1 MLASTWSHR
10 SLLTSLVRR
19 QFQLR
24 YRQSVA
30 GVFWAAIPPIVTVLA
45 STLVFNKVAGL
56 SSGDPNVSYPLFVF
70 SAVTPWTFFAG
81 SISFGV
87 PSIASSQPMVSRLSF
102 PRAVLPLS
110 MVGLSLVDFAITFVT
125 FVIYLYATGDSLT
138 ATVVWVPALL
148 AIEIMLAS
156 GIVLFASALNMFAR
170 DVKLAIP
177 FVMQLW
183 LFLTPVMYP
192 LTSVPRELRSLYL
205 ANPMTGIVESFRDV
219 LISPGQAP
227 SLELLGPSLI
237 GAAAALVLGV
247 WYFGATER
255 RFADVI

>member
-1 MLASTWSHR
+1 VITRTWSHR
-10 SLLTSLVRR
+10 SLLTSLIRR

-30 GVFWAAIPPIVTVLA
+30 GVFWAAVPPLVTVFA
-45 STLVFNKVAGL
+45 STLVFNQVAGVT
-56 SSGDPNVSYPLFVF
+56 SGDPNVPYPLFVF
-70 SAVTPWTFFAG
+70 AAITPWTFFAG
-81 SISFGV
+81 SVTFGV
-87 PSIASSQPMVSRLSF
+87 PSVASSQPMVSRLAF

-110 MVGLSLVDFAITFVT
+110 MVGLSLVDFAIASVT
-125 FVIYLYATGDSLT
+125 FVIYLYATGNTLP
-138 ATVVWVPALL
+138 ATVIWVPMLL
-148 AIEIMLAS
+148 LIEILFAS
-156 GIVLFASALNMFAR
+156 GIVLFLSALNMFAR

-177 FVMQLW
+177 FVTQLW

-192 LTSVPRELRSLYL
+192 LSQVPEELRPLYL

-219 LISPGQAP
+219 LINGVRPD
-227 SLELLGPSLI
+227 LELLVPSVI
-237 GAAAALVLGV
+237 GAVVALVLGV

>member
-1 MLASTWSHR
+1 LKLWRHR
-10 SLLTSLVRR
+10 SLLTSLTRR

-30 GVFWAAIPPIVTVLA
+30 GVFWAAVPPLVTVFA
-45 STLVFNKVAGL
+45 STLVFNQVAGL
-56 SSGDPNVSYPLFVF
+56 SSGVPGVPYPLFVF
-70 SAVTPWTFFAG
+70 SAITPWTFFAG
-81 SISFGV
+81 SVSFGV
-87 PSIASSQPMVSRLSF
+87 PSVASNQPMVARLAF

-110 MVGLSLVDFAITFVT
+110 MVGLSLVDFAIASGT
-125 FVIYLYATGDSLT
+125 FVIYLYAIGHSLP
-138 ATVVWVPALL
+138 ATVVWIPLLL
-148 AIEIMLAS
+148 AIEILFAS

-183 LFLTPVMYP
+183 LFLTPVLYP
-192 LTSVPRELRSLYL
+192 LEQVPESLRPLYL

-219 LISPGQAP
+219 LVVGRAP
-227 SLELLGPSLI
+227 DLELLGPSLF
-237 GAAAALVLGV
+237 GAAVAIVLGI
-247 WYFGATER
+247 WYFHTTES

>member
-1 MLASTWSHR
+1 MLNEVWAHR
-10 SLLTSLVRR
+10 SLLTSLIRR

-30 GVFWAAIPPIVTVLA
+30 GVFWAAVPPLVTVFA
-45 STLVFNKVAGL
+45 STLVFNKVAGIT
-56 SSGDPNVSYPLFVF
+56 SGDPNIPYPLFVF

-81 SISFGV
+81 SVTFGV
-87 PSIASSQPMVSRLSF
+87 PSVASSQPMVSRLPF

-110 MVGLSLVDFAITFVT
+110 MVGLSLVDFAIASAT
-125 FVIYLYATGDSLT
+125 FVIYLYATGNTLPVT
-138 ATVVWVPALL
+138 ALWAPALL
-148 AIEIMLAS
+148 AVEVLFAAGM
-156 GIVLFASALNMFAR
+156 VLFASALNMFAR
-170 DVKLAIP
+170 DVKLAVP
-177 FVMQLW
+177 FVTQVW

-192 LTSVPRELRSLYL
+192 LDQVPESLRPAYL

-219 LISPGQAP
+219 LVVGQP
-227 SLELLGPSLI
+227 PDVDLLGPALV
-237 GAAAALVLGV
+237 GAAAALGLGV

>member
-1 MLASTWSHR
+1 MLRRTWSHR
-10 SLLTSLVRR
+10 SLLTSLIRR

-30 GVFWAAIPPIVTVLA
+30 GVFWAAVPPLVTVFA

-56 SSGDPNVSYPLFVF
+56 TSGLPGIPYPLFVF
-70 SAVTPWTFFAG
+70 AAITPWTFFAG
-81 SISFGV
+81 SVTFGV
-87 PSIASSQPMVSRLSF
+87 PSVASSQPMVSRLAF
-102 PRAVLPLS
+102 PRGVLPLS
-110 MVGLSLVDFAITFVT
+110 MVGLSLVDFAIASATFV
-125 FVIYLYATGDSLT
+125 VYLYATGNTLP
-138 ATVVWVPALL
+138 ATVMWVPALL
-148 AIEIMLAS
+148 AIEIVFAG

-170 DVKLAIP
+170 DVKLALP

-183 LFLTPVMYP
+183 LFLTPVTYP
-192 LTSVPRELRSLYL
+192 LDQVPERLRPLYL

-219 LISPGQAP
+219 LIVGRAP
-227 SLELLGPSLI
+227 DLELLTPSLI
-237 GAAAALVLGV
+237 GAAVAVVLGL